1 MSGPAL
7 LRARIEPYDLP
18 FAAVW
23 RTARGRAD
31 RRRGACLLL
40 EDEAGRTGIG
50 ECAPL
55 LMAGTESPDAALAW
69 LETTAD
75 SLVGRTALAALD
87 AFEAS
92 AAHPA
97 ASCAA
102 ECALL
107 DLVSTQAGRPMRDW
121 LTAAGRDRFRVNA
134 SLGALD
140 RQVESR
146 ARSAIAS
153 GYEVLKIKL
162 GSAPADRERAALA
175 ELASTLPAGVRLR
188 LDANG
193 AWDETEARQWVRLL
207 REWPIES
214 LEEPLRQPSLAS
226 FEKLQ
231 GDCDFPLAL
240 DESLPGL
247 LAAGLPDRP
256 GLRRAVLKPAVLGGA
271 RRTLAVAGRLRAYG
285 TECVVTTTLEAAP
298 GRWLVAQCAAALDG
312 DLAHGLDTGSW
323 LAEDLGDGPPLAGG
337 WCRLPRLPGLGFPGP

>member
-1 MSGPAL
+1 MNGPAL

-31 RRRGACLLL
+31 RRRGVCLLL
-40 EDEAGRTGIG
+40 EDEAGRTGLG

-55 LMAGTESPDAALAW
+55 PMAGTESPDVALPW
-69 LETTAD
+69 LEATAD
-75 SLVGRTALAALD
+75 SLLGRTALAALD
-87 AFEAS
+87 EFEAS
-92 AAHPA
+92 TTHPA

-121 LTAAGRDRFRVNA
+121 LSTAASDRFRVNA

-140 RQVESR
+140 RQLEER

-153 GYEVLKIKL
+153 GYDVLKIKL
-162 GSAPADRERAALA
+162 GAAPPERERAALA
-175 ELASTLPAGVRLR
+175 ELAATLPAGIRLR

-193 AWDETEARQWVRLL
+193 AWDETEARQWVRWL

-226 FEKLQ
+226 LGRLQ
-231 GDCDFPLAL
+231 ADCNFPLAC

-247 LAAGLPDRP
+247 LASGLPDGP
-256 GLRRAVLKPAVLGGA
+256 GLQRAVLKPAVLGGA
-271 RRTLAVAGRLRAYG
+271 RRTLAVAGRLRALG

-323 LAEDLGDGPPLAGG
+323 LAEDLGDGPPLPGG
-337 WCRLPRLPGLGFPGP
+337 WCRLPRRPGLGFPGP